1 MENLERN
8 IDLLCPVC
16 GNKMFEDLNGGNE
29 DLSNDESFEYR
40 CANCNRIFTKKELLD
55 ANQLLIDETIEEMK
69 DDVIKQIEKELKKA
83 FK

>member
-8 IDLLCPVC
+8 IALLCPVC
-16 GNKMFEDLNGGNE
+16 GNKMFEDLNEGNE
-29 DLSNDESFEYR
+29 DLSNDESFKYR